1 MTTLS
6 TDPFDLRDRVILVT
20 GASKGIGR
28 AVSLALAR
36 QGATVI
42 LSGRRVP
49 ELEQVYDAI
58 KAAGGSEPAIAP
70 LNLESLHWDECQ
82 TLIDQIQAT
91 FGRLDGLLH
100 NAAHLHGL
108 TPLGHFPIEEWY
120 RTLQVNLNAPFL
132 LTRCCLPLLMASN
145 DASVLFSADSTGRK
159 GKAYYGAYGVSKFAV
174 EGLMQVMA
182 EETEA
187 NTPIRV
193 NSLDPGWVDTAL
205 YHRIYPE
212 RAHADLPAPDAV
224 CRPYLF
230 LLGPGSRGLSGQA
243 FSVREGGPWGE

>member
-1 MTTLS
+1 MNAFLS
-6 TDPFDLRDRVILVT
+6 DSFNLQDRIILVT
-20 GASKGIGR
+20 GASRGIGR

-36 QGATVI
+36 HGATVI
-42 LSGRRVP
+42 LSGRRVA
-49 ELEQVYDAI
+49 ELEQVYDTI
-58 KAAGGSEPAIAP
+58 KAAGGPEPAIAP

-82 TLIDQIQAT
+82 GLIDQIQGT

-108 TPLGHFPIEEWY
+108 TPLNHYPIEEWY

-132 LTRCCLPLLMASN
+132 LTRCCWPLLMASS
-145 DASVLFSADSTGRK
+145 DASVLFSSDATGRR
-159 GKAYYGAYGVSKFAV
+159 GKAYYGAYGASKFAL
-174 EGLMQVMA
+174 EGLMQIMA

-193 NSLDPGWVDTAL
+193 NSLDPGLVDTAL
-205 YHRIYPE
+205 YQRIYPE
-212 RAHADLPAPDAV
+212 PAHAGLPLPEAV

-230 LLGPGSRGLSGQA
+230 LLGPGGRGLTGRSFVIG
-243 FSVREGGPWGE
+243 EGGPWDE